1 MAQRWGT
8 GSRCSTF
15 SDLACQKFDTWF
27 YDVPHPQRFG
37 PSPSSLL
44 ELPGSAPLFNCV
56 FFLVC
61 CAFCQT
67 GLKGES
73 SLPYTLPLV
82 LLPLSIRPTF
92 RRHDSMPS
100 SLVVYTRANPF
111 AFFIIFLFDL
121 LKGTCIYFL
130 SIYIYSDIG
139 HHKQKTCAM
148 CLNCALKVT
157 GLEPGPPSLSSTS
170 HCTLS
175 LTFSSKMRVS
185 ITYPWG
191 TVQQE
196 LNRSF
201 LVLTLDAIPGTQS
214 VWFLLLHGDFF
225 VFFLSQFWKVTWEV
239 FRDDLDIGAWVA
251 YYSRCDIY
259 FLLYDAMLSFPL
271 VMVQT
276 ILSATTDPSPEEPQL

>member
-111 AFFIIFLFDL
+111 AFFIIFLFTVIL
-121 LKGTCIYFL
+121 ATTNRKHVQC
-130 SIYIYSDIG
+130 
-139 HHKQKTCAM
+139 
-148 CLNCALKVT
+148 
-157 GLEPGPPSLSSTS
+157 
-170 HCTLS
+170 
-175 LTFSSKMRVS
+175 VS
-185 ITYPWG
+185 IVPSRLPGWNPVRLLFHRLP
-191 TVQQE
+191 TVH
-196 LNRSF
+196 
-201 LVLTLDAIPGTQS
+201 
-214 VWFLLLHGDFF
+214 FLLL
-225 VFFLSQFWKVTWEV
+225 
-239 FRDDLDIGAWVA
+239 
-251 YYSRCDIY
+251 
-259 FLLYDAMLSFPL
+259 
-271 VMVQT
+271 
-276 ILSATTDPSPEEPQL
+276 SAAK